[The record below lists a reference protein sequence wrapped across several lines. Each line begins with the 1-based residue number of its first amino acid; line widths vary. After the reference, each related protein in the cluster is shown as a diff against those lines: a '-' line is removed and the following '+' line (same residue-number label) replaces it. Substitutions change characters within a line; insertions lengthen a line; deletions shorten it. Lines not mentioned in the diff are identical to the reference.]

1 MSHSAVTFEEL
12 LADKLNKTR
21 NNAEFLLNMSSL

>member
-1 MSHSAVTFEEL
+1 MEL
-12 LADKLNKTR
+12 IVDKLGKTR